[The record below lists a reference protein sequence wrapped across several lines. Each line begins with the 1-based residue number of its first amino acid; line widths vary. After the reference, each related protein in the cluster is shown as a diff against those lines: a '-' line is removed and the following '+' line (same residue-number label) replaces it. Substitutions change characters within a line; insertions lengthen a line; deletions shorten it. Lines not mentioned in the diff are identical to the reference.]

1 MKDLASQLTAA
12 NAAVFAKLGLD
23 PKHADVRRS
32 DRPDLGEFQ
41 ANGALAVAKSASKK
55 PQEVAQSVAAEWS
68 ATELSP
74 PPTIAGPGFL
84 NFKVTS
90 EALTKRAQFVAD
102 DPNAGASRVEH
113 KRRVVV
119 DYGGP
124 NVAKGMHVGHLRA
137 SIIGESV
144 KRIYRFRGDE
154 VWGDAHFGDWGFQM
168 GLVITAL
175 EDELGGFDDKA
186 KLDARLEAL
195 TLDQLEAI
203 YPAYAKRVKEGDV
216 EVRDRARKATAAL
229 QGGSALHRKIWKAMH
244 DVSMAA
250 QKRDFASL
258 GVDFDLWLGESDAD
272 PLIPD
277 MVADLDKKGLL
288 EDDQGA
294 RILRVANPGE
304 TKKKKRDDGTVVEVE
319 SPDPLL
325 VVSSEGSAMYGTT
338 DLATIVQRMRDQK
351 PDLILYC
358 VDQRQADHFEQVYRA
373 AAKAGYAQRDQL
385 EHIGFGTMNGPD
397 GTPFK
402 TRAGGVLKLQD
413 LIGQAEE
420 KARQRLKENEI
431 GADFSEQEFEDVA
444 HKVAIAAIKF
454 ADLSNFR
461 GTSYIFDLDRFMSF
475 EGKTGPYLLY
485 QAVRIKSILRKAED
499 MGLFS
504 SPPLRGRGQ
513 GEGGRSDA
521 QAPAHL
527 NAPHHP
533 TTTPQRGG
541 GVIKNE
547 HDSESTLAQSHDAN
561 EGAQRPAYDKKAPH
575 FLAEH
580 AFNLAQAFSGF
591 YTNCPILPSEGAIR
605 ASRLALAAATLKQ
618 LTLTLDLLGIEVPE
632 RM

>member
-1 MKDLASQLTAA
+1 MKDLASALSAA
-12 NAAVFAKLGLD
+12 NAAVFTELGLD

-41 ANGALAVAKSASKK
+41 ANGALAVAKAAGKK
-55 PQEVAQSVAAEWS
+55 PQEVAQSVAAGWK
-68 ATELSP
+68 ATDLAAT
-74 PPTIAGPGFL
+74 PTIAGPGFL
-84 NFKVTS
+84 NFQVTP
-90 EALTKRAQFVAD
+90 EALAKRAQFVAD
-102 DPNAGASRVEH
+102 DAKAGASAVET

-168 GLVITAL
+168 GLVICAL
-175 EDELGGFDDKA
+175 EDELGGFDDATKINE
-186 KLDARLEAL
+186 RLKSL
-195 TLDQLEAI
+195 TLDQLETI
-203 YPAYAKRVKEGDV
+203 YPAYARRIKETIDEVGDDGKKKAV
-216 EVRDRARKATAAL
+216 PNPTYDPGLLDRARKATAQL
-229 QGGSALHRKIWKAMH
+229 QSGNPLHREIWKAMH

-277 MVADLDKKGLL
+277 MVKDLDAKGLL

-294 RILRVANPGE
+294 RILRVAKPGE
-304 TKKKKRDDGTVVEVE
+304 TKKKKRDDGTIVEVE

-373 AAKAGYAQRDQL
+373 AAKAGYAPREML

-420 KARQRLKENEI
+420 KARERLRENEV
-431 GADFSEQEFEDVA
+431 DTNFSKEEFEDIA

-485 QAVRIKSILRKAED
+485 QAVRIKSILRKADEQGVKPGAIGIEHEAERSLALALD
-499 MGLFS
+499 AFDGA
-504 SPPLRGRGQ
+504 LR
-513 GEGGRSDA
+513 
-521 QAPAHL
+521 
-527 NAPHHP
+527 
-533 TTTPQRGG
+533 T
-541 GVIKNE
+541 
-547 HDSESTLAQSHDAN
+547 
-561 EGAQRPAYDKKAPH
+561 AYDKKAPH

-580 AFNLAQAFSGF
+580 AYNLAQAFSGF
-591 YTNCPILPSEGAIR
+591 FANCPILQSDGAVR

-618 LTLTLDLLGIEVPE
+618 LTLTLDLLGIDVPE

>member
-1 MKDLASQLTAA
+1 MKDLAHALTAA
-12 NAAVFAKLGLD
+12 NAAVFSSLGLD
-23 PKHADVRRS
+23 AKHAEVRRS

-41 ANGALAVAKSASKK
+41 CNGALAAAKSAGKK
-55 PQEVAQSVAAEWS
+55 PPEIAQSVAGAWN
-68 ATELSP
+68 ATELAST
-74 PPTIAGPGFL
+74 PTIAGPGFL
-84 NFKVTS
+84 NFKVTPQ
-90 EALTKRAQFVAD
+90 ALANRAQVIAD
-102 DPNAGASRVEH
+102 DARAGASVVEH
-113 KRRVVV
+113 PRRVVV

-144 KRIYRFRGDE
+144 RRIYRFRGDQ

-175 EDELGGFDDKA
+175 EDELGGFDDRA
-186 KLDARLEAL
+186 KLDARLQSL
-195 TLDQLEAI
+195 TLEQLEAI
-203 YPAYAKRVKEGDV
+203 YPAYAAKVKGGDI
-216 EVRDRARKATAAL
+216 ETRDRARKATAAL
-229 QGGSALHRKIWKAMH
+229 QGGSALHREIWKAMR

-277 MVADLDKKGLL
+277 MVKDLDAKGLL
-288 EDDQGA
+288 EEDQGA
-294 RILRVANPGE
+294 RIVRVAGPGE
-304 TKKKKRDDGTVVEVE
+304 TKKKKLEDGTVVEVE

-338 DLATIVQRMRDQK
+338 DLATIVQRVRDQK
-351 PDLILYC
+351 PDLILYV

-373 AAKAGYAQRDQL
+373 AAKAGYIAREQL
-385 EHIGFGTMNGPD
+385 EHVGFGTMNGSD
-397 GTPFK
+397 GKPFK
-402 TRAGGVLKLQD
+402 TRAGGVLKLND

-420 KARQRLKENEI
+420 KARERLKENEI
-431 GADFSEQEFEDVA
+431 DADFSKEEFEDVA

-485 QAVRIKSILRKAED
+485 QAVRIKSILRKAEE
-499 MGLFS
+499 
-504 SPPLRGRGQ
+504 Q
-513 GEGGRSDA
+513 GV
-521 QAPAHL
+521 APG
-527 NAPHHP
+527 PI
-533 TTTPQRGG
+533 T
-541 GVIKNE
+541 VE
-547 HDSESTLAQSHDAN
+547 HEAERALTLALDAFD
-561 EGAQRPAYDKKAPH
+561 GALTAAYDKKAPH

-580 AFNLAQAFSGF
+580 AHTLAQAFSGF
-591 YTNCPILPSEGAIR
+591 FANCPILPSEGAVR
-605 ASRLALAAATLKQ
+605 ASRLALAGAALKQ
-618 LTLTLDLLGIEVPE
+618 LTLTLDLLGIDVPE

>member
-1 MKDLASQLTAA
+1 MKDLAGALSEA
-12 NAAVFAKLGLD
+12 NAAAFAAVGVD
-23 PKHADVRRS
+23 ARHADVRRS

-41 ANGALAVAKSASKK
+41 SNGALAAAKAAGRK
-55 PQEVAQSVAAEWS
+55 PQELAQAVSAAWA
-68 ATELSP
+68 ATELAP
-74 PPTIAGPGFL
+74 APGIAGPGFL
-84 NFKVTS
+84 NFKVTPQ
-90 EALTKRAQFVAD
+90 ALAKRAQAIAD
-102 DPNAGASRVEH
+102 DARAGASEVET
-113 KRRVVV
+113 KRRVIV

-186 KLDARLEAL
+186 KLDARLKTL

-203 YPAYAKRVKEGDV
+203 YPAYAAKVRDGDV
-216 EVRDRARKATAAL
+216 DVRDRARKATAAL
-229 QGGSALHRKIWKAMH
+229 QGGSALHREIWKAMH

-250 QKRDFASL
+250 QKRDFHAL

-272 PLIPD
+272 PLIAG
-277 MVADLDKKGLL
+277 MVKDLEKQGLL
-288 EDDQGA
+288 EEDQGA
-294 RILRVANPGE
+294 RIVRVAGPGE
-304 TKKKKRDDGTVVEVE
+304 RKKKKLDDGTVVEVE

-325 VVSSEGSAMYGTT
+325 VVSSEGSSMYGTT
-338 DLATIVQRMRDQK
+338 DLATILMRVRDQK
-351 PDLILYC
+351 PDMMLYV

-373 AAKAGYAQRDQL
+373 AAKAGYIAREKL
-385 EHIGFGTMNGPD
+385 EHVGFGTMNGPD
-397 GTPFK
+397 GKPFK

-420 KARQRLKENEI
+420 KARERLKENDI
-431 GADFSEQEFEDVA
+431 GSDFSKEEFEDVA

-461 GTSYIFDLDRFMSF
+461 GTSYVFDLDRFMSF

-485 QAVRIKSILRKAED
+485 QAIRIKSILRKAE
-499 MGLFS
+499 
-504 SPPLRGRGQ
+504 
-513 GEGGRSDA
+513 ERSDK
-521 QAPAHL
+521 QAPARLH
-527 NAPHHP
+527 APHP
-533 TTTPQRGG
+533 PAPAPRGGG
-541 GVIKNE
+541 GVIVIE
-547 HDSESTLAQSHDAN
+547 HAAERALALELDGFDQAL
-561 EGAQRPAYDKKAPH
+561 RLAYEKKAPH

-580 AFNLAQAFSGF
+580 AYALAQAFSGF
-591 YTNCPILPSEGAIR
+591 YTNCPILPSEGAVR
-605 ASRLALAAATLKQ
+605 ASRLALASATLKQ
-618 LTLTLDLLGIEVPE
+618 LTLTLDLLGIDVPE

>member
-1 MKDLASQLTAA
+1 MQDLASALSTA
-12 NAAVFAKLGLD
+12 NAAVFAELGLD

-41 ANGALAVAKSASKK
+41 ANGALAVAKAAGKK
-55 PQEVAQSVAAEWS
+55 PQEVAQSVAAAWS
-68 ATELSP
+68 ATDLAPAPS
-74 PPTIAGPGFL
+74 IAGPGFL
-84 NFKVTS
+84 NFKVTA
-90 EALTKRAQFVAD
+90 EALAKRAQAVAD
-102 DPNAGASRVEH
+102 DPKAGATPVDQ

-137 SIIGESV
+137 SIIGESI

-175 EDELGGFDDKA
+175 EDELGGFDDRA
-186 KLDARLEAL
+186 KLEARLKTL
-195 TLDQLEAI
+195 TLEQLEAI
-203 YPAYAKRVKEGDV
+203 YPAYAAKVKDGDV
-216 EVRDRARKATAAL
+216 DVRDRARRATAQL
-229 QGGSALHRKIWKAMH
+229 QGGSELHRTIWKAMH

-277 MVADLDKKGLL
+277 MVKDLEAKGLL
-288 EDDQGA
+288 EEDQGA
-294 RILRVANPGE
+294 RILRVAGPGE
-304 TKKKKRDDGTVVEVE
+304 TKKKKLDDGKVVEVE

-338 DLATIVQRMRDQK
+338 DLATILQRVRDQN
-351 PDLILYC
+351 PDMILYC

-373 AAKAGYAQRDQL
+373 AAKAGYIAREKL
-385 EHIGFGTMNGPD
+385 EHVGFGTMNGAD
-397 GTPFK
+397 GRPFK

-413 LIGQAEE
+413 LIEQAEE
-420 KARQRLKENEI
+420 KARERLRENEI
-431 GADFSEQEFEDVA
+431 GADFSKEEFQDVA
-444 HKVAIAAIKF
+444 DKVAIAAIKF

-461 GTSYIFDLDRFMSF
+461 GTSYVFDLDRFMSF

-485 QAVRIKSILRKAED
+485 QAVRIKSILRKAEEQD
-499 MGLFS
+499 MTAGPIAVEHEAERALALALDAFDGA
-504 SPPLRGRGQ
+504 LR
-513 GEGGRSDA
+513 A
-521 QAPAHL
+521 
-527 NAPHHP
+527 
-533 TTTPQRGG
+533 
-541 GVIKNE
+541 
-547 HDSESTLAQSHDAN
+547 
-561 EGAQRPAYDKKAPH
+561 AYDKKAPH

-580 AFNLAQAFSGF
+580 AYALAQAFSGF
-591 YTNCPILPSEGAIR
+591 YSNCPILPSEGAVR

-618 LTLTLDLLGIEVPE
+618 LTLTLELLGIEAPE

>member
-1 MKDLASQLTAA
+1 MKDLASALTAA
-12 NAAVFAKLGLD
+12 NADVFARLGLD
-23 PKHADVRRS
+23 PKHAEVRRS

-41 ANGALAVAKSASKK
+41 ANGALAVAKAAGRK
-55 PQEVAQSVAAEWS
+55 PLDVANDVAAAWT
-68 ATELSP
+68 ARDLAP
-74 PPTIAGPGFL
+74 APTLAGPGFL
-84 NFKVTS
+84 NFKVTPN
-90 EALTKRAQFVAD
+90 ALSARAQQVAEQA
-102 DPNAGASRVEH
+102 NAGAAPVEH

-137 SIIGESV
+137 SIIGESI

-175 EDELGGFDDKA
+175 EDELGGFDDRA
-186 KLDARLEAL
+186 KLEARLKTL

-203 YPAYAKRVKEGDV
+203 YPAYAAKVRDGDID
-216 EVRDRARKATAAL
+216 VRDRARRATAQL
-229 QGGSALHRKIWKAMH
+229 QGGSALHRRIWKAMH

-250 QKRDFASL
+250 QKRDFHAL

-272 PLIPD
+272 PLMAGMI
-277 MVADLDKKGLL
+277 ADLDAQNLL

-294 RILRVANPGE
+294 RIVRVAGPGE
-304 TKKKKRDDGTVVEVE
+304 TKKKKLDDGTIVEVE
-319 SPDPLL
+319 NPDPLII
-325 VVSSEGSAMYGTT
+325 VSRDGSAMYGAT
-338 DLATIVQRMRDQK
+338 DLATILQRVRNQQ
-351 PDLILYC
+351 PDLILYV

-373 AAKAGYAQRDQL
+373 AAKAKYIARDKL
-385 EHIGFGTMNGPD
+385 EHVGFGTMNGAD
-397 GTPFK
+397 GKPFK

-413 LIGQAEE
+413 LIGQAEA
-420 KARQRLKENEI
+420 KARERLQENEI
-431 GADFSEQEFEDVA
+431 GADFAKEEFEDVA

-485 QAVRIKSILRKAED
+485 QAVRIKSILRKAEESQIRA
-499 MGLFS
+499 G
-504 SPPLRGRGQ
+504 
-513 GEGGRSDA
+513 A
-521 QAPAHL
+521 IA
-527 NAPHHP
+527 
-533 TTTPQRGG
+533 
-541 GVIKNE
+541 VE
-547 HDSESTLAQSHDAN
+547 HDAERALALALDAFD
-561 EGAQRPAYDKKAPH
+561 GALRAAYEKKAPH

-580 AFNLAQAFSGF
+580 AYTLAQAFSGF
-591 YTNCPILPSEGAIR
+591 YANCPILASEGAVR

-618 LTLTLDLLGIEVPE
+618 LTLTLDLLGIEAPE

>member
-1 MKDLASQLTAA
+1 MTDIASALSAA
-12 NAAVFAKLGLD
+12 NAAVFTELGLD

-41 ANGALAVAKSASKK
+41 ANGALAVAKAAGKK
-55 PQEVAQSVAAEWS
+55 PQEVAQSIAAAWR
-68 ATELSP
+68 ATELAP
-74 PPTIAGPGFL
+74 TPTIAGPGFL
-84 NFKVTS
+84 NFKVTA
-90 EALTKRAQFVAD
+90 EALAARAQAIAAD
-102 DPNAGASRVEH
+102 PLAGASPVEH

-175 EDELGGFDDKA
+175 EDELGGFDDRA
-186 KLDARLEAL
+186 KLDARLKTL
-195 TLDQLEAI
+195 TLEQLEAI
-203 YPAYAKRVKEGDV
+203 YPTYAAKVKGGDV
-216 EVRDRARKATAAL
+216 DVRDRARKATAAL
-229 QGGSALHRKIWKAMH
+229 QGGSELHRTIWKAMH

-250 QKRDFASL
+250 QKRDFAAL

-277 MVADLDKKGLL
+277 MVKDLEAKGLL
-288 EDDQGA
+288 EEDQGA
-294 RILRVANPGE
+294 RILRVAGPGE
-304 TKKKKRDDGTVVEVE
+304 TKKKKLDDGTVVEVE

-338 DLATIVQRMRDQK
+338 DLATIVQRVRDQN
-351 PDLILYC
+351 PDMILYC

-373 AAKAGYAQRDQL
+373 AAKAGYIAREKL
-385 EHIGFGTMNGPD
+385 EHVGFGTMNGAD
-397 GTPFK
+397 GKPFK

-420 KARQRLKENEI
+420 KARERLRENEVD
-431 GADFSEQEFEDVA
+431 ANFSKEEFEDIA

-461 GTSYIFDLDRFMSF
+461 GTSYVFDLDRFMSF

-485 QAVRIKSILRKAED
+485 QAVRIKSILRKAEEQGVAAGAIAIEHEAERALALALD
-499 MGLFS
+499 AFDGA
-504 SPPLRGRGQ
+504 LR
-513 GEGGRSDA
+513 A
-521 QAPAHL
+521 
-527 NAPHHP
+527 
-533 TTTPQRGG
+533 
-541 GVIKNE
+541 
-547 HDSESTLAQSHDAN
+547 
-561 EGAQRPAYDKKAPH
+561 AYDKKAPH

-580 AFNLAQAFSGF
+580 AYNLAQAFSGF
-591 YTNCPILPSEGAIR
+591 FANCPILQSEGAMR

-618 LTLTLDLLGIEVPE
+618 LTLTLNLLGIDVPE

>member
-1 MKDLASQLTAA
+1 MKDLAAALTEA
-12 NAAVFAKLGLD
+12 NAAVFTSLGLD
-23 PKHADVRRS
+23 AKHADVRRS

-41 ANGALAVAKSASKK
+41 ANGALAVAKAAGKK
-55 PQEVAQSVAAEWS
+55 PQEMAQSVAGAWN
-68 ATELSP
+68 ATALAP
-74 PPTIAGPGFL
+74 APTIAGPGFL
-84 NFKVTS
+84 NFTITPD
-90 EALTKRAQFVAD
+90 ALTKRAQFIAD
-102 DPNAGASRVEH
+102 DAHGGASSVEH
-113 KRRVVV
+113 KRRVIV

-137 SIIGESV
+137 SIIGESI

-175 EDELGGFDDKA
+175 EDELGGFDDRA
-186 KLDARLEAL
+186 KLDARLKTL

-203 YPAYAKRVKEGDV
+203 YPTYAAKVRDGDIA
-216 EVRDRARKATAAL
+216 VRDRARKATAAL
-229 QGGSALHRKIWKAMH
+229 QGGSALHREIWKVMH

-250 QKRDFASL
+250 QKRDFHAL

-272 PLIPD
+272 PLIAG
-277 MVADLDKKGLL
+277 MVDDLEKKGLL
-288 EDDQGA
+288 EEDQGA

-304 TKKKKRDDGTVVEVE
+304 TKKKKLDDGTVVEVE

-338 DLATIVQRMRDQK
+338 DLATILQRVRDQN
-351 PDLILYC
+351 PDLILYT

-373 AAKAGYAQRDQL
+373 AAKAGYIAREKL

-397 GTPFK
+397 GKPFK

-413 LIGQAEE
+413 FIGQAEE

-431 GADFSEQEFEDVA
+431 GADFSAEEFEDVA
-444 HKVAIAAIKF
+444 HKVAIAALKF

-461 GTSYIFDLDRFMSF
+461 GTSYVFDLDRFMSF

-485 QAVRIKSILRKAED
+485 QAVRNKSIMRRAE
-499 MGLFS
+499 
-504 SPPLRGRGQ
+504 
-513 GEGGRSDA
+513 A
-521 QAPAHL
+521 
-527 NAPHHP
+527 
-533 TTTPQRGG
+533 
-541 GVIKNE
+541 
-547 HDSESTLAQSHDAN
+547 
-561 EGAQRPAYDKKAPH
+561 EGAKPGPIKVEHEAERALVLALDAFDSALRAAYDKRAPH

-580 AFNLAQAFSGF
+580 AYTLAQAFSGF
-591 YTNCPILPSEGAIR
+591 YANCPIMQSEAAVR
-605 ASRLALAAATLKQ
+605 ASRLALAGAVLKQ
-618 LTLTLDLLGIEVPE
+618 LTISLDLLGLEIPD

>member
-1 MKDLASQLTAA
+1 MKDLAGALTEA
-12 NAAVFAKLGLD
+12 NAAAFAAVGVD
-23 PKHADVRRS
+23 ACHADVRRS

-41 ANGALAVAKSASKK
+41 SNGALAAAKAAGRK
-55 PQEVAQSVAAEWS
+55 PQELAQAVSAAW
-68 ATELSP
+68 AAPELAP
-74 PPTIAGPGFL
+74 APGIAGPGFL

-90 EALTKRAQFVAD
+90 AALALRAQMIAN
-102 DPNAGASRVEH
+102 DPRAGASEVET
-113 KRRVVV
+113 KRRVIV

-144 KRIYRFRGDE
+144 KRIYRFRGDK

-186 KLDARLEAL
+186 KLDARLKTL

-203 YPAYAKRVKEGDV
+203 YPTYAAKVRDGDAD
-216 EVRDRARKATAAL
+216 VRDRARRATAAL
-229 QGGSALHRKIWKAMH
+229 QGGSALHRTIWKAMH

-250 QKRDFASL
+250 QKRDFHAL

-272 PLIPD
+272 PLIAD
-277 MVADLDKKGLL
+277 MVKDLEKQGLL
-288 EDDQGA
+288 EEDQGA
-294 RILRVANPGE
+294 RIVRVAGPGE
-304 TKKKKRDDGTVVEVE
+304 TKKKKLDDGSVVEVE

-338 DLATIVQRMRDQK
+338 DLATILMRVRDQK
-351 PDLILYC
+351 PDMMLYV

-373 AAKAGYAQRDQL
+373 AAKAKYVAREAL
-385 EHIGFGTMNGPD
+385 EHVGFGTMNGAD
-397 GTPFK
+397 GKPFK

-420 KARQRLKENEI
+420 KAGARLHEAGLGEEY
-431 GADFSEQEFEDVA
+431 GEAEFNDIA

-461 GTSYIFDLDRFMSF
+461 GTSYVFDLDRFISF

-485 QAVRIKSILRKAED
+485 QAIRIKSILRKAASEAVKEGPIAIEHPAERALALELD
-499 MGLFS
+499 GFDQA
-504 SPPLRGRGQ
+504 LR
-513 GEGGRSDA
+513 
-521 QAPAHL
+521 
-527 NAPHHP
+527 
-533 TTTPQRGG
+533 
-541 GVIKNE
+541 
-547 HDSESTLAQSHDAN
+547 LAY
-561 EGAQRPAYDKKAPH
+561 EKKAPH

-580 AFNLAQAFSGF
+580 AYALAQAFSGF
-591 YTNCPILPSEGAIR
+591 YTNCPILPSEGAVR

-618 LTLTLDLLGIEVPE
+618 LTLTLDSLGIDVPE

>member
-1 MKDLASQLTAA
+1 MKDLASAFSAA
-12 NAAVFAKLGLD
+12 NAAVFTELGLD

-41 ANGALAVAKSASKK
+41 ANGALAVAKAAGKK
-55 PQEVAQSVAAEWS
+55 PQDVAQSVAGAWK
-68 ATELSP
+68 AVELSP
-74 PPTIAGPGFL
+74 PPAIAGPGFL
-84 NFKVTS
+84 NFKVTA
-90 EALTKRAQFVAD
+90 EALAKRAQSVAD
-102 DPNAGASRVEH
+102 DAKAGAGAVETP
-113 KRRVVV
+113 RRVIV

-137 SIIGESV
+137 SIIGESI
-144 KRIYRFRGDE
+144 KRIYRFRGDQ

-175 EDELGGFDDKA
+175 EDELGGFEDRA
-186 KLDARLEAL
+186 KLDARLKTL
-195 TLDQLEAI
+195 TLEQLEAI
-203 YPAYAKRVKEGDV
+203 YPAYAAKVKDGDIA
-216 EVRDRARKATAAL
+216 VRDRARKATAAL
-229 QGGSALHRKIWKAMH
+229 QGGSELHRTIWKAMH

-250 QKRDFASL
+250 QKRDFHAL

-277 MVADLDKKGLL
+277 MVKDLEAKGLL
-288 EDDQGA
+288 EEDQGA
-294 RILRVANPGE
+294 RILRVAGPGE
-304 TKKKKRDDGTVVEVE
+304 TKKKKLDDGTVVEVE

-338 DLATIVQRMRDQK
+338 DLATIVQRVRDQN
-351 PDLILYC
+351 PDFVIYC

-373 AAKAGYAQRDQL
+373 AAKAGYIAREKL
-385 EHIGFGTMNGPD
+385 EHVGFGTMNGAD
-397 GTPFK
+397 GKPFK

-420 KARQRLKENEI
+420 KARERLRENEVD
-431 GADFSEQEFEDVA
+431 ANFSKEQFEDIA

-485 QAVRIKSILRKAED
+485 QAVRIQSILRKAEELGVKSGPIAIKHEAERALALALD
-499 MGLFS
+499 AFDGA
-504 SPPLRGRGQ
+504 LR
-513 GEGGRSDA
+513 A
-521 QAPAHL
+521 
-527 NAPHHP
+527 
-533 TTTPQRGG
+533 
-541 GVIKNE
+541 
-547 HDSESTLAQSHDAN
+547 
-561 EGAQRPAYDKKAPH
+561 AYDKKAPH

-580 AFNLAQAFSGF
+580 AYNLAQAFSGF
-591 YTNCPILPSEGAIR
+591 FANCPILQSEGAVR
-605 ASRLALAAATLKQ
+605 ASRLALAMATLKQ
-618 LTLTLDLLGIEVPE
+618 LALTLDLLGINVPE